1 VLPKLA
7 GFGTEIQCVISCFLS
22 LGIVV
27 LSSKWGRFNIIAM
40 SSKTSYGLSFYIN
53 RAKEKKNG
61 ECPVLLRINI
71 NGERVVLQTKRFLK
85 SEDWDPNRYQMKG
98 RSTEARVFNE
108 YLEAVRIKAHKK
120 YNELLSFNDDVSPQ
134 MLRDAILGVNSAKT
148 RQIIDIWEGHVSN
161 LKKLIGKENSYATY
175 QKYNTAKN
183 HFQTF
188 LKKNYKQA
196 DISIKSVDYQ
206 MIQQYSIYLKTEKGC
221 SFNTTTKFLQNL
233 KTITSISIRSGWLV
247 KDPFNGISL
256 TLKEVD
262 RPYLSLEEIQRL
274 IKFNSP
280 FDRLNRVRDFF
291 IFSCYTG
298 LAYIDVKELKRSEI
312 EGNETSGYWI
322 RTRRKKTGGR
332 ANIPLLKIPMSIIN
346 NYCCLD
352 LLDANDPILPILSN
366 QKTNAY
372 LKELADLCKI
382 QKQFSY
388 HVARHT
394 FATTIT
400 MMHGVPIE
408 TVSKML
414 GHKNI
419 HTTQHYARIVDKK
432 VGDDMELLASKLND
446 IGAINFAAT

>member
-1 VLPKLA
+1 MLPKLA